1 MRNMNERL
9 RRDEEEARRR
19 EERLE
24 VQLKEERLLR
34 EKMEKLKEK
43 RRRRRRERKE
53 LKAGAGVEVAL
64 KNNDRGKVKCEEVLE
79 LSEREDLSPPLLEA
93 PPVVN
98 GKLNRDIHRKEPLNP
113 SKADVK
119 KTQTTKK
126 LQNPSAG
133 QVEAANGSSTTLEA
147 WKSPEN
153 VETKRRG
160 VQEAK
165 QRQDTTQK
173 ITIQAPVTELLSEGE
188 EEEGEDLL
196 TEEEESEEEEER
208 KIQPAVSGLSLKSD
222 HVYEAPQSLEDLVN
236 GLDGGLDLLER
247 NKEAVVKAL
256 GQKMVQLGLHPDT
269 SHLSG

>member
-1 MRNMNERL
+1 M
-9 RRDEEEARRR
+9 
-19 EERLE
+19 
-24 VQLKEERLLR
+24 KT
-34 EKMEKLKEK
+34 
-43 RRRRRRERKE
+43 
-53 LKAGAGVEVAL
+53 GADVEVAL
-64 KNNDRGKVKCEEVLE
+64 KNNNRSKVSCEEVLE
-79 LSEREDLSPPLLEA
+79 LSEREDLSSPPLEV

-98 GKLNRDIHRKEPLNP
+98 GILNRDIHRKEPLNS

-126 LQNPSAG
+126 LQNPNAG
-133 QVEAANGSSTTLEA
+133 QQVEAANDSSTKLEA

-160 VQEAK
+160 LQEAK

-188 EEEGEDLL
+188 EEECEDLL

-236 GLDGGLDLLER
+236 GLDGGLDRLER